1 MVSPEGGHED
11 ESTCWAGTMGM
22 TFLSGLS
29 SSVGA
34 VTDVE
39 CDSLL
44 FLVVLSAMLDQ
55 CSNL

>member
-1 MVSPEGGHED
+1 MVSPEGGHE

-34 VTDVE
+34 GTDVE

-44 FLVVLSAMLDQ
+44 VLLLVLSAMFG
-55 CSNL
+55 SVI